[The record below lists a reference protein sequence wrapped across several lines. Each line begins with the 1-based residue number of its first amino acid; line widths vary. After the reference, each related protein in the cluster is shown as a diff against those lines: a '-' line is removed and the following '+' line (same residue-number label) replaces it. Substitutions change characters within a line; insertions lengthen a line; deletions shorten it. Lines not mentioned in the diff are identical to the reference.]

1 MKKLIALIGVC
12 MLAYITPASAETTG
26 ETETGKN
33 AAKCEGK
40 RPSPEQIAAKIDER
54 IKKLDEHK
62 AKATSAGKTDIV
74 NAIQGLEDALKNLKN
89 AKDKEAFKA
98 AHEKVKAA
106 REALKNAIPEKVKEK
121 IKEQRAGKKAGNTGD
136 ASQNL

>member
-1 MKKLIALIGVC
+1 MSGANKPTYEELQDRVVFL
-12 MLAYITPASAETTG
+12 
-26 ETETGKN
+26 
-33 AAKCEGK
+33 
-40 RPSPEQIAAKIDER
+40 EQLVQRLEAIVNEQNER

-89 AKDKEAFKA
+89 SANAKDKEAFKA

-106 REALKNAIPEKVKEK
+106 REALKNAIPEKVREK